1 MNFYEKDPEFAR
13 IFENFALNEVINEEG
28 QELPQ
33 DIRYTAILAT
43 LLGCGGIDAFKE
55 VLPEALEAGLP
66 PVSVKEIIYQATAY
80 LGIGR
85 VLPFITAANEIL
97 EARGIAL
104 PLEGQQTVTPQNRL
118 EKGAEAQA
126 GVKAREIA
134 SLQLLRQI
142 GFVYNANRTFG
153 GVRGCKRLPVCLG
166 KRL

>member
-85 VLPFITAANEIL
+85 VLPFITAAN
-97 EARGIAL
+97 RC
-104 PLEGQQTVTPQNRL
+104 V
-118 EKGAEAQA
+118 
-126 GVKAREIA
+126 
-134 SLQLLRQI
+134 
-142 GFVYNANRTFG
+142 
-153 GVRGCKRLPVCLG
+153 
-166 KRL
+166 